1 MLEIVSFNWW
11 LDRVERDGAKMAP
24 FLAVA
29 IAVRTSLSC
38 ISSRK
43 NDDKRPPKNLFTTT
57 MSGADTKLIPHEIS
71 WYFQNKNSNE
81 TWSITKSLQI
91 CLLFSCVGVSFMN
104 ICLSKFNFKFMNE
117 SFIFLFVEHV
127 VTCVVPSKW
136 SVVLFLFHV
145 YYLAC
150 LSMVSDMSGIF
161 ICTKQGIF
169 CLNPQ
174 LHEGTW

>member
-57 MSGADTKLIPHEIS
+57 MSGADTKPIPHEIS

-81 TWSITKSLQI
+81 TWSNTKSLQI

-117 SFIFLFVEHV
+117 SFIFCLYNMLLLARYKTNDLWFCFYFMSTILHV
-127 VTCVVPSKW
+127 CPWCLICLEFLSVPSRGF
-136 SVVLFLFHV
+136 SAL
-145 YYLAC
+145 
-150 LSMVSDMSGIF
+150 I
-161 ICTKQGIF
+161 
-169 CLNPQ
+169 
-174 LHEGTW
+174 

>member
-57 MSGADTKLIPHEIS
+57 MSGADTKPIPHKIR
-71 WYFQNKNSNE
+71 WDFQNNKNSND
-81 TWSITKSLQI
+81 TSFICWSILWILVFQNSISNLWMSL
-91 CLLFSCVGVSFMN
+91 LSF
-104 ICLSKFNFKFMNE
+104 
-117 SFIFLFVEHV
+117 FLFVEHV
-127 VTCVVPSKW
+127 VTCVVLSKW

-169 CLNPQ
+169 CLNLNLVLPSFQ
-174 LHEGTW
+174 ATLQALERF